1 MFERLDEPARR
12 VVEAAVDVA
21 REREESA
28 VLTTQHLLFALATAD
43 AVTGRLLAEA
53 AGGADLSGV
62 VFTRHGRRPGEPD
75 HERLLATLGIDLAEI
90 RHRVEDTFG
99 ADALTRAAATA
110 RPSRPRRPIWSRLS
124 CSSPIR
130 RPACNSPLAGQQ
142 IAMIG
147 RVKKILD
154 RASRAACPGL
164 ATPRHLLLALVTGD
178 EPACELLAE
187 FGVDLNA
194 LANATRRSLR
204 TDGTAQDRAS

>member
-12 VVEAAVDVA
+12 VVEAAVGVA
-21 REREESA
+21 RERGESA
-28 VLTTQHLLFALATAD
+28 VLTQHLLFALATAD

-62 VFTRHGRRPGEPD
+62 VFTRRGRRPGEPD

-99 ADALTRAAATA
+99 ADALTQAAATA
-110 RPSRPRRPIWSRLS
+110 RPPRRRRPIWSRLS
-124 CSSPIR
+124 CSSPVG
-130 RPACNSPLAGQQ
+130 RPECNSPLAGRQ

-154 RASRAACPGL
+154 RATRAARPGL
-164 ATPRHLLLALVTGD
+164 ATPSHLLLALVTGD

-187 FGVDLNA
+187 FGVDLDA
-194 LANATRRSLR
+194 LADATRRSLR
-204 TDGTAQDRAS
+204 ADGTAQDRAS